1 MSIARIHQKRL
12 LEECDKLSKRIIFE
26 VATDFCWEKGIQHLS
41 RIDSIN
47 ALVVIPIMNLS
58 LTLIPNLT
66 LTRIVITF
74 IVIPQVTGL

>member
-1 MSIARIHQKRL
+1 
-12 LEECDKLSKRIIFE
+12 
-26 VATDFCWEKGIQHLS
+26 
-41 RIDSIN
+41 
-47 ALVVIPIMNLS
+47 MNLS